1 MADQPSRRTSW
12 IRDNGLTLAL
22 ALMFAVSLI
31 GMALTGWRSSS
42 EELIAHG
49 RAGQTF
55 FQYLTSGEFISALF
69 ENWESEFLQMATY
82 VMLTAVLVQRGS
94 AESKDPDKSEEPAK
108 QIDPRSAPWPVA
120 KGGWWKQLYAVSLGV
135 ALVALF
141 VFSFAMHWF
150 GSLKAANEQALLH
163 GKTTISAFAYL
174 LDARFWFESFQNWQS
189 EFLSTAVLIVLSIFL
204 RFRGSP
210 ESKPVEA
217 PHSQTGA

>member
-1 MADQPSRRTSW
+1 MADQPSRGTSW

-49 RAGQTF
+49 RADQTF

-94 AESKDPDKSEEPAK
+94 AESRDPDESEEPAK
-108 QIDPRSAPWPVA
+108 QSIHDRHRGQWPKGDGGSSSTPSRSASH
-120 KGGWWKQLYAVSLGV
+120 LSRCS
-135 ALVALF
+135 
-141 VFSFAMHWF
+141 FSH
-150 GSLKAANEQALLH
+150 
-163 GKTTISAFAYL
+163 
-174 LDARFWFESFQNWQS
+174 
-189 EFLSTAVLIVLSIFL
+189 L
-204 RFRGSP
+204 RCIGL
-210 ESKPVEA
+210 EA
-217 PHSQTGA
+217 